1 MIATTIWQ
9 AFFAPAL
16 AAVAA
21 LIIVKAVVDYLRMR
35 KNFKDLE
42 NIK

>member
-1 MIATTIWQ
+1 MIATILWQTII
-9 AFFAPAL
+9 APAL

-21 LIIVKAVVDYLRMR
+21 LIIVKAVVDYIRMR

-42 NIK
+42 NLK

>member
-1 MIATTIWQ
+1 MIAITIWKSII
-9 AFFAPAL
+9 APAL